1 MNLSLG
7 EQTDVREKAK
17 EGTLAGMTL
26 ALKLWLNNQ
35 LRESFRALIVI
46 LLSLDKRS
54 VAAQVFKYLSKKG
67 I

>member
-17 EGTLAGMTL
+17 EGTLAGMIL